1 MAREFVI
8 ETEGNLLRLIRSR
21 RPAMMRVIALMGFAM
36 LGILLGWRLS
46 SRALQLVP
54 ILGLPA
60 LALAVRDALRSV
72 RRTLLRK
79 GAFIK
84 IGKLELPR
92 DEVQPWLGARAHN
105 RWPLGAQVTLDGRAF
120 CVPLIDVRDSDE
132 ANALAD
138 LLSRFLDR
146 PLVRG

>member
-1 MAREFVI
+1 MAREFVV
-8 ETEGNLLRLIRSR
+8 ETDGNLLRLIRSR
-21 RPAMMRVIALMGFAM
+21 RPAILRILGLVALAL
-36 LGILLGWRLS
+36 LGTFLGWRLS
-46 SRALQLVP
+46 SRAILLVP
-54 ILGLPA
+54 ICGLPV
-60 LALAVRDALRSV
+60 LAVSVRDALRGV
-72 RRTLLRK
+72 RRTLWRK
-79 GAFIK
+79 GAFVK

-120 CVPLIDVRDSDE
+120 CVPLIDVRDGDE
-132 ANALAD
+132 ANALAN

>member
-1 MAREFVI
+1 MAREFVV
-8 ETEGNLLRLIRSR
+8 ETDGNLLRLIRSR
-21 RPAMMRVIALMGFAM
+21 RPAILRV
-36 LGILLGWRLS
+36 LGLVAVASVGAILGWRYS
-46 SRALQLVP
+46 SRAMQLMPLV
-54 ILGLPA
+54 GLPA
-60 LALAVRDALRSV
+60 LVLSLRDALHSV
-72 RRTLLRK
+72 RRTLWRK

-105 RWPLGAQVTLDGRAF
+105 RWPLGAQVTVDGRAF
-120 CVPLIDVRDSDE
+120 RVPLIDVRDGDE

-138 LLSRFLDR
+138 LLSRFLER